1 MCKESKYA
9 AKTRP
14 RDAEIIDV
22 LALAFNV
29 PRSVAAEWLLE
40 LDAHHL
46 LDVIQNL
53 KEKSNDKSK

>member
-1 MCKESKYA
+1 MSQDQPA
-9 AKTRP
+9 RSRP

-40 LDAHHL
+40 LDAAPFA
-46 LDVIQNL
+46 
-53 KEKSNDKSK
+53 KSEEHAN